1 MVVDDNRDS
10 ADSATSI
17 VRLLGYRV
25 ETAYDGASALE
36 LARSLRPKA
45 VLLDLAMPQ
54 IDGYETLRLLRVQP
68 GMETAYVI
76 AMTGF
81 GAEEDKRRTK
91 AAGFDA
97 HLVKPVGLDLLI
109 GALTEARERH
119 ETGAAD

>member
-36 LARSLRPKA
+36 LARSLRPQA

-91 AAGFDA
+91 ADRLRRPPGQAGRPGPADRRA
-97 HLVKPVGLDLLI
+97 DR
-109 GALTEARERH
+109 GA
-119 ETGAAD
+119 

>member
-1 MVVDDNRDS
+1 VDDNRDS

-36 LARSLRPKA
+36 LARSLRPQA

-68 GMETAYVI
+68 GMENAYVI

-81 GAEEDKRRTK
+81 GAQEDKRRTK
-91 AAGFDA
+91 AAGFAA
-97 HLVKPVGLDLLI
+97 HLVKPIGLDLLI
-109 GALTEARERH
+109 GALAEARERH
-119 ETGAAD
+119 EAGTAG